1 VTSNA
6 PPRQVAEQR
15 LNQPLS
21 PWIDGYRQAGVSYL
35 AISRLL
41 RRETGVEVSGEAVR
55 LWDLA
60 AQAEATQ
67 AGAA

>member
-1 VTSNA
+1 MVLSVTSNA

-21 PWIDGYRQAGVSYL
+21 PWIDGYRQAGVSYI

-55 LWDLA
+55 LWHTAPAKA
-60 AQAEATQ
+60 AS
-67 AGAA
+67 